1 MKNKILHILIVLIA
15 MQSTIAMA
23 DFYQPHHS
31 ETEHIA
37 TIVSE
42 TTFSDK
48 ELQTHQFNLKN
59 FSNSCHHYC
68 VCHTLSFVNSN
79 TLYHV
84 VSIVN
89 NTKLLNNYSKNYKSR
104 SITPD
109 LRPPIA

>member
-37 TIVSE
+37 TIITE
-42 TTFSDK
+42 KTFSDK

-59 FSNSCHHYC
+59 FNNSCHHYC
-68 VCHTLSFVNSN
+68 ISHTHPFISSN

-84 VSIVN
+84 VSIVDN
-89 NTKLLNNYSKNYKSR
+89 IKSLNNNSKNYKSR